1 MSYCRW
7 SSDNGLCDVY
17 VYESCDGGCVIHVAA
32 KRVGDDVPKCSFPKN
47 ANPSEMQKYMEC
59 INNQRKWRD
68 KNPPQPIGLPH
79 DGESF
84 GFETPHECANKLIE
98 LRGIG
103 YNVPQYAIDELIE
116 ESLAT

>member
-17 VYESCDGGCVIHVAA
+17 VYESCEGGYVIHVAS
-32 KRVGDDVPKCSFPKN
+32 KRVSDDVPKCDHLLKPN
-47 ANPSEMQKYMEC
+47 LIHKYMRAKKKQ
-59 INNQRKWRD
+59 NKWRD

-103 YNVPQYAIDELIE
+103 YNVPKYAIDELMDDCRE
-116 ESLAT
+116 

>member
-17 VYESCDGGCVIHVAA
+17 VYQSCEGGYVIHV
-32 KRVGDDVPKCSFPKN
+32 KKLRVSDNVPKCDHLLKDGDLSGYMGCLKYRN
-47 ANPSEMQKYMEC
+47 A
-59 INNQRKWRD
+59 WRD
-68 KNPPQPIGLPH
+68 QNPPKPIGLPY
-79 DGESF
+79 DGKSF
-84 GFETPHECANKLIE
+84 GLETPRECVDKLIE

-116 ESLAT
+116 ESRAQ